1 MCLSDKEDV
10 EMNRFFAF
18 LCIIKF
24 SIYMVV
30 GIAVISEATVEKQ
43 PPPPQKQ
50 PHPSEKRVA
59 VLYFKDSSNFDN
71 PVGCGCIPNF
81 VGAIFSTKKMWDLE
95 AGFITMLDR
104 KLAETSIYQ
113 PVSRDELL
121 DAMAEMTLSRRSVM
135 KLTKDQREKLAK
147 LLKAEVLV
155 IGEIKKF
162 GQNRIK
168 ANASRSLTESGRE
181 SQAVPISTSY
191 MTRFA
196 AMGHRNRAFVKLEM
210 KFYEA
215 SGNEIAT
222 VPIDVSRRDSLAG
235 TNIAGLKASVTESGT
250 EFQFGQTKERQG
262 KLIRPITKPTQ
273 LNKIKFASPEYDLTL
288 FGMVTNEAMI
298 ETVIALR
305 DNFGPNFITP
315 WETPEQSDDQEK
327 QVDDAIAKRPIK
339 ITYVDTD
346 NQDMIYINA
355 GSAKRLAIGQQFAVY
370 TDGSPIHDVD
380 TGEILDYTKKKI
392 ATVSVTEILSNK
404 LSVVRIVEKIGDIKR
419 GDLLK
424 SLSTDEVPKEE

>member
-1 MCLSDKEDV
+1 
-10 EMNRFFAF
+10 MNRFFAF
-18 LCIIKF
+18 LLIASFGIF
-24 SIYMVV
+24 TVV
-30 GIAVISEATVEKQ
+30 GIPAISDATTQEEPQ
-43 PPPPQKQ
+43 TPQKDA
-50 PHPSEKRVA
+50 HPSEKRVA
-59 VLYFKDSSNFDN
+59 VFYFEDSSNFDN

-81 VGAIFSTKKMWDLE
+81 VGVIFSTKKMWDLE
-95 AGFITMLDR
+95 AGFATILDR
-104 KLAETSIYQ
+104 KLAETSVYQ

-121 DAMAEMTLSRRSVM
+121 DAMAQMSISRHNPM
-135 KLTKDQREKLAK
+135 KLTKEQRAELAK
-147 LLKAEVLV
+147 LLKADVLV
-155 IGEIKKF
+155 VGEIKKF
-162 GQNRIK
+162 GQTRMK

-181 SQAVPISTSY
+181 AQSVPISTSY

-196 AMGHRNRAFVKLEM
+196 AMGHRNRAYVKLNM

-222 VPIDVSRRDSLAG
+222 VPIDVSRTDSLAG

-262 KLIRPITKPTQ
+262 KLFRPITKTTQ

-288 FGMVTNEAMI
+288 FGLATNQALI
-298 ETVIALR
+298 ETVKALR

-315 WETPEQSDDQEK
+315 WETPEQEDDKKK
-327 QVDDAIAKRPIK
+327 QVDEAMAKRPIK

-355 GSAKRLAIGQQFAVY
+355 GSAKGIAIGQQFDVY
-370 TDGSPIHDVD
+370 TDGVPIRDVD

-392 ATVSVTEILSNK
+392 ATVTVTEILSIK
-404 LSVVRIVEKIGDIKR
+404 LSVVKIVEKTGDIKR

-424 SLSTDEVPKEE
+424 SITTDDVPKEQ